1 MPTDGSGHSL
11 CSVRR
16 PHEHRP
22 VAAACHLPGCS
33 QGEDFGTH
41 GWIDVTL
48 AWRHLTDKYNLDRL
62 VRAEAQ
68 RGSVSGRHCNCT
80 MDTFPYV
87 SGCGLLFCLC
97 HMSGMDQR
105 QLGCGQA
112 QAAGRWLGH
121 THPCTP
127 PSAAAAA
134 RAVSPGPRDGVG
146 PVFFGLSPSALRS
159 PPAAAVRRAPPS
171 PVPRAASFAVCRC
184 AVPQHAGPGS
194 PPPPHGGHR
203 LRVLSPRLPW
213 FVTGC
218 VCASRHAPRS
228 GLLPPPIPPCV
239 VCILRSRLPVSRRA
253 PSLLDALLFGACVCP

>member
-1 MPTDGSGHSL
+1 M
-11 CSVRR
+11 
-16 PHEHRP
+16 
-22 VAAACHLPGCS
+22 
-33 QGEDFGTH
+33 FG
-41 GWIDVTL
+41 
-48 AWRHLTDKYNLDRL
+48 A
-62 VRAEAQ
+62 
-68 RGSVSGRHCNCT
+68 
-80 MDTFPYV
+80 
-87 SGCGLLFCLC
+87 
-97 HMSGMDQR
+97 
-105 QLGCGQA
+105 
-112 QAAGRWLGH
+112 
-121 THPCTP
+121 
-127 PSAAAAA
+127 SAA
-134 RAVSPGPRDGVG
+134 RTSTRSCS
-146 PVFFGLSPSALRS
+146 LSPSWLLAGRGFRYARMDRRHPRVAASHGKVQSRQTCTHRGAERVCLWTPLQLHNGYISIRDGIWVSVLSLSHVWAGPTSAWLWAGPGRGPVARS
-159 PPAAAVRRAPPS
+159 HAPLHTTLCSCCRACCGTGAARRCWSSVFWAVAQRAAPPPAAAVRRAPPS